1 LSPVNRFDPNEID
14 PLRFCKMAQVWE
26 VSADLSEFPRLR
38 PEFTQG
44 QLHCR
49 VTGRADKHKGCVL
62 YVEITGEVE
71 ATCQRCLGRLTQE
84 IAIASDVYLARDEA
98 ELERRNAD
106 SDSSMDAILMSA
118 KLSLIELI
126 EDEVLLGLPLAPMHA
141 PGVCVIP
148 AVVI

>member
-1 LSPVNRFDPNEID
+1 MNRFDPKEID
-14 PLRFCKMAQVWE
+14 PLRFCKMTQVWE
-26 VSADLSEFPRLR
+26 VDAGLSEFPRLL

-49 VTGRADKHKGCVL
+49 VTGRTDKHYGCVL
-62 YVEITGEVE
+62 RLEISGEVE
-71 ATCQRCLGRLTQE
+71 TTCQRCLGRLAQE
-84 IAIASDVYLARDEA
+84 VTIASEISLARDEA

-106 SDSSMDAILMSA
+106 SEAGMDTILMSA

-148 AVVI
+148 TVII

>member
-1 LSPVNRFDPNEID
+1 
-14 PLRFCKMAQVWE
+14 MTQVWE
-26 VSADLSEFPRLR
+26 VDAGLSEFPRLL

-49 VTGRADKHKGCVL
+49 VTGRTDKHYGCVL
-62 YVEITGEVE
+62 RLEISGEVE
-71 ATCQRCLGRLTQE
+71 TTCQRCLGRLAQE
-84 IAIASDVYLARDEA
+84 VTIASEISLARDEA
-98 ELERRNAD
+98 ELERRHAD
-106 SDSSMDAILMSA
+106 SEAGMDTILMSA

-148 AVVI
+148 TVII